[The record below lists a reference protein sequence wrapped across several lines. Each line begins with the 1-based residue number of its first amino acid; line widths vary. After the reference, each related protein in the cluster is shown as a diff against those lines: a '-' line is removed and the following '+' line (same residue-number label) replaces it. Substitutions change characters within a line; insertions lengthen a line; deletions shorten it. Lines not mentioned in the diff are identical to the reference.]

1 MIQSTLFSNEAKDL
15 QEQER
20 INGNVPINLFLLNK
34 IDSYTLGYLIA
45 TWEHRVFITATMLEI
60 NPFDQ
65 FGVIAGKKFV
75 REFFKDG

>member
-1 MIQSTLFSNEAKDL
+1 
-15 QEQER
+15 
-20 INGNVPINLFLLNK
+20 
-34 IDSYTLGYLIA
+34 LGYLIA